1 MPTIVHFIGLQESC
15 RVEEDYTAV
24 NATFDT
30 RAAGQF
36 TRIDA
41 GSSRYVTI
49 YKAGVAYIEEVRT
62 VEEPM
67 LALEGS

>member
-1 MPTIVHFIGLQESC
+1 MPTVVHFIGGQESC

-24 NATFDT
+24 NAMFDT

-49 YKAGVAYIEEVRT
+49 YKAGVAYIEEAKT
-62 VEEPM
+62 VDEPM
-67 LALEGS
+67 VAQA